1 MHPSI
6 EVLPAKV
13 EAMNKLRRLEYTAHG
28 LLIEAFTPYIGKKI
42 ACNDRSLV
50 KPVRARV
57 NRIGEIIGDCLLDRV
72 AIGFRFYVEVNTI
85 GMVKLKL
92 ERNRVDGDLMPRDI
106 KTVRHIARVGSDGI
120 LLSVERQF
128 ENPRLDD
135 LADITESFKV
145 LFMLKERVRSL
156 ESFLG
161 DYL

>member
-6 EVLPAKV
+6 ESLPAKV

-28 LLIEAFTPYIGKKI
+28 LLIEALTPYIGKKI

-57 NRIGEIIGDCLLDRV
+57 NKIGEIIGDCLLNRL

-92 ERNRVDGDLMPRDI
+92 ERNRVDGDFMHRGI
-106 KTVRHIARVGSDGI
+106 KTVRHIASVGNDGI
-120 LLSVERQF
+120 LLSIEQQF
-128 ENPRLDD
+128 EDPLLDD
-135 LADITESFKV
+135 LADITETFNV
-145 LFMLKERVRSL
+145 LFELRGRVRSL
-156 ESFLG
+156 ESSLG